1 EDIDFTLSDKETL
14 AIIGATGSG
23 KTSLFQLIPK
33 LYQPKKGTIFIDD
46 IPLDDYPVK
55 HLRDSIGYVSQNPLL
70 FTGSIADNIRFSK
83 ENATMDEIITAA
95 KNAQIHD
102 SIEQF
107 PNGYESIVGQKG
119 VNLSG
124 GQKQRISIARAL
136 VRYPKILIFDDSTSA
151 LDLNTEQHLFKAL
164 EAYQATI
171 CIITQK
177 IITAKTADTILLLD
191 YGEMIGF
198 GTHDTLLKDR

>member
-1 EDIDFTLSDKETL
+1 HTVPVLEDIDFTLSDKETL

-70 FTGSIADNIRFSK
+70 FTGSIADNIRFGK
-83 ENATMDEIITAA
+83 ENETIDEIITAA

-119 VNLSG
+119 VNLSVY
-124 GQKQRISIARAL
+124 KEKRIYMS
-136 VRYPKILIFDDSTSA
+136 
-151 LDLNTEQHLFKAL
+151 H
-164 EAYQATI
+164 
-171 CIITQK
+171 
-177 IITAKTADTILLLD
+177 AKVI
-191 YGEMIGF
+191 
-198 GTHDTLLKDR
+198 